1 MNENERLELYKR
13 ALNDW
18 GVGPQVMMVMEET
31 GEMLNAIGK
40 YDRGRV
46 NKDEVITE
54 LADVCIIMEQMATF
68 FGWEEFKKEK
78 ERKLERLKER
88 LDKGYKLDEEKQNN
102 GRTKQDIRKMA

>member
-18 GVGPQVMMVMEET
+18 GIGPQVMMVMEET

-54 LADVCIIMEQMATF
+54 LADVCIIMEQMAAF

-78 ERKLERLKER
+78 ERKLERLRER
-88 LDKGYKLDEEKQNN
+88 LNNGYKLDEEKEK
-102 GRTKQDIRKMA
+102 KQ

>member
-1 MNENERLELYKR
+1 MSGTYRKINTTMNENERLELYKR
-13 ALNDW
+13 ALSEW
-18 GVGPQVMMVMEET
+18 GIGPQVMMVMEET

-46 NKDEVITE
+46 DKDEVITE

-88 LDKGYKLDEEKQNN
+88 LNNGYKLDEEKN
-102 GRTKQDIRKMA
+102 G

>member
-18 GVGPQVMMVMEET
+18 GIRPQVMMVMEET

-46 NKDEVITE
+46 DKDDVITE

-78 ERKLERLKER
+78 ERKLERLRER
-88 LDKGYKLDEEKQNN
+88 LDNGYKLDEEKN
-102 GRTKQDIRKMA
+102 G